1 MEMRDV
7 LSMKMRETLLYLLL
21 LFVLFI
27 SFIIFDHSAL
37 VLQDCAMTVTS
48 FILIVV
54 SLFALS
60 LTRSPLR
67 SLEERSKVASI
78 LVYSAVFMIG
88 LIMAI
93 AILHGVITNRQPEI
107 PRFLLACIFGKS
119 PQDNGVL
126 ALSTLA
132 ITLIAIVFFAI
143 MTLYGAL
150 SLKKLI
156 FSKKLA

>member
-1 MEMRDV
+1 VLPMEMREKLLRL
-7 LSMKMRETLLYLLL
+7 LSLLTFAASL
-21 LFVLFI
+21 VIFI
-27 SFIIFDHSAL
+27 HSVR
-37 VLQDCAMTVTS
+37 VLQDCVTTVTS

-60 LTRSPLR
+60 LTGNSLR

-93 AILHGVITNRQPEI
+93 AILHEVITNRQPEI

-119 PQDNGVL
+119 PQDNGIL

-156 FSKKLA
+156 FSKKLT